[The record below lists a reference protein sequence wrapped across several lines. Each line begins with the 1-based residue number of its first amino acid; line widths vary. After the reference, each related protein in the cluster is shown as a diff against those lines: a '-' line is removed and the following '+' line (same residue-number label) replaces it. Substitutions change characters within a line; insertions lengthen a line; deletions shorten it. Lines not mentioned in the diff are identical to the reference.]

1 MPPSGRPPPS
11 RVGCALDHSR
21 PRASPVNVWFT
32 GWREPIS
39 ISGNGKVAWRYTA
52 PGGLVFLTRPDS
64 SNLWQVQCAGD
75 RAAQEYQRQNR
86 GCGMVNIHDA
96 MQAAQH
102 RARQK
107 TVSVPNAPRPRK
119 QTPRRSSQLYL
130 TRPDRPLQQR
140 SIADRNR
147 AKPPPERGEHAAA
160 NDVAAV
166 VVVIGSTVHVV
177 VVRISVIIRGVIRR
191 IEPVA

>member
-1 MPPSGRPPPS
+1 MCTGSQSPACFS
-11 RVGCALDHSR
+11 RSMYGSPDGASQFQYPGMARSLGVILRRAAL
-21 PRASPVNVWFT
+21 F
-32 GWREPIS
+32 
-39 ISGNGKVAWRYTA
+39 
-52 PGGLVFLTRPDS
+52 FLTRPDS

-75 RAAQEYQRQNR
+75 HAAQEYQRQNR

-166 VVVIGSTVHVV
+166 VVVVGSTVHVV